1 MKTRLTETMR
11 RAIDRFLV
19 VAGLPF
25 RVLWLAAV
33 LLALFARLWL
43 DRRLRREWDLE
54 AALEDEGEDGPTVRS
69 LLAEGAGA

>member
-25 RVLWLAAV
+25 RALWALA
-33 LLALFARLWL
+33 LLAGQFARYGL
-43 DRRLRREWDLE
+43 DPRYRREWDLE
-54 AALEDEGEDGPTVRS
+54 CALEDEGEDGPTVRAI
-69 LLAEGAGA
+69 LAEGD